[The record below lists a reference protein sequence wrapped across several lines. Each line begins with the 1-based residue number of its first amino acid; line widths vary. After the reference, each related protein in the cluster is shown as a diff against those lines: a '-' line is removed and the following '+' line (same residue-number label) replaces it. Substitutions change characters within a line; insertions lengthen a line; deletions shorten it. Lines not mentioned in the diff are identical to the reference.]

1 MKKAFLIFTS
11 ILILFSCN
19 DERLNTVPQS
29 TGTPGHILLILSS
42 AKWKGNTGDE
52 IRKVIKQNFPGLP
65 QDEPLFNLSCVPDE
79 SFSKLLHRTR
89 NVLQTRISVNVK
101 KPKINVRY
109 DLWSKPQVV
118 VTVEAKN
125 DKELVKVFQENSK
138 EIISIFEK
146 AEEDRLKETYSKLQE
161 TKVINKI
168 KEKQHIS
175 LIIPKGYKLDVDTTG
190 FMWISRETPRLAQ
203 AFVIWS
209 YTYRDTSDLN
219 PENLLLKQDSVT
231 RMYVPGPEVG
241 SYMISE
247 QRAPITSKTFDLNN
261 QYAVEMR
268 GLWHVNS
275 KTVFMGGPFVSYTVI
290 DKKRNRVVTVY
301 GYVFA
306 GNQDKRNYV
315 RQVEAVLKTLKIL

>member
-219 PENLLLKQDSVT
+219 PENLLL
-231 RMYVPGPEVG
+231 
-241 SYMISE
+241 
-247 QRAPITSKTFDLNN
+247 
-261 QYAVEMR
+261 
-268 GLWHVNS
+268 WHVNS